1 MERVKGTTGG
11 INIYKKKQATAGHPK
26 TFKNGEEL
34 CKLFDDFCRDIVSS
48 EYDRIP
54 SQSEFCRWLEQNYK
68 AADRRTIYNSLNK
81 YFPAY
86 KKRFETLQS
95 DLITQG
101 AMLNKYQP
109 TMSIF
114 VLKNWCKW
122 ADKPSEETENSNKEI
137 AESIKHLA
145 EAISK
150 PTKERKVED
159 FE

>member
-1 MERVKGTTGG
+1 M
-11 INIYKKKQATAGHPK
+11 K
-26 TFKNGEEL
+26 TKPNKFEIGEQL
-34 CKLFDDFCRDIVSS
+34 ISLWNDFCNEIIDNGFDKV
-48 EYDRIP
+48 P
-54 SQSEFCRWLEQNYK
+54 TQTAFCRWLAENYEET
-68 AADRRTIYNSLNK
+68 DRKTIYNSLNK
-81 YFPAY
+81 IFPNI
-86 KKRFETLQS
+86 KNDFEKLQS
-95 DLITQG
+95 DTIATG
-101 AMLNKYQP
+101 GMLGKYNP

-122 ADKPSEETENSNKEI
+122 ADKPSDETENSNKEI

>member
-1 MERVKGTTGG
+1 
-11 INIYKKKQATAGHPK
+11 
-26 TFKNGEEL
+26 
-34 CKLFDDFCRDIVSS
+34 
-48 EYDRIP
+48 
-54 SQSEFCRWLEQNYK
+54 
-68 AADRRTIYNSLNK
+68 
-81 YFPAY
+81 
-86 KKRFETLQS
+86 
-95 DLITQG
+95 
-101 AMLNKYQP
+101 MLNKYQP

-114 VLKNWCKW
+114 VLKNWCRW

>member
-1 MERVKGTTGG
+1 MWQKDRLERAKGNTGG
-11 INIYKKKQATAGHPK
+11 INIYKKTQETAGHPK
-26 TFKNGEEL
+26 TFKSGEEL
-34 CKLFDDFCRDIVSS
+34 CELFDDFCRDIVSS

-54 SQSEFCRWLEQNYK
+54 SQSEFCRWLEKNYK
-68 AADRRTIYNSLNK
+68 ATDRKTIYSSLNK
-81 YFPAY
+81 YFPDY

-122 ADKPSEETENSNKEI
+122 ADKPENENEEKQEMQTELLK
-137 AESIKHLA
+137 AIKKA
-145 EAISK
+145 V
-150 PTKERKVED
+150 TDED
-159 FE
+159 

>member
-1 MERVKGTTGG
+1 M
-11 INIYKKKQATAGHPK
+11 
-26 TFKNGEEL
+26 
-34 CKLFDDFCRDIVSS
+34 
-48 EYDRIP
+48 
-54 SQSEFCRWLEQNYK
+54 
-68 AADRRTIYNSLNK
+68 
-81 YFPAY
+81 
-86 KKRFETLQS
+86 QS

-150 PTKERKVED
+150 PIKERKVED